1 MWVFIDYA
9 SGILLL
15 DCSKLAINRKNNN
28 DVTVFRHDVIVNFL
42 SGCFVS
48 LVKFSCFHKSH
59 VNIITSSRVM
69 TIYFCRRLTMLQN
82 ARVAAFTVSELMS
95 VKFFNEQDDSTDLIY
110 PIFYEWIKPFI
121 FSLGHHNVPTFSR
134 QYNDWL
140 CRMLFKHPKRYHADI
155 FLYYYYI

>member
-1 MWVFIDYA
+1 MLLKMWVFIDYA

-69 TIYFCRRLTMLQN
+69 TIYFCRRLTRNPEIGNIRVWVLPNIWRFGQVKDTKFGKDVSYEILLN
-82 ARVAAFTVSELMS
+82 AAKCQGYS
-95 VKFFNEQDDSTDLIY
+95 
-110 PIFYEWIKPFI
+110 FYRFWV
-121 FSLGHHNVPTFSR
+121 NV
-134 QYNDWL
+134 
-140 CRMLFKHPKRYHADI
+140 C
-155 FLYYYYI
+155 